1 MKPLS
6 PLSSTIGALGLILG
20 SLAAQ
25 SNAIPGSD
33 INVFGVDSPSY
44 YGRVGAPYPGG
55 TAGFAIGHSMGNC
68 GTVHIPWSGFS
79 GGLLIDN
86 HVKIAFLLARES
98 DGRMVQI
105 SGKSF
110 CKHSRTAFNFSGLS
124 PCSPC
129 QTTGP
134 SAHFRIGCHD
144 IYSAGFNS
152 SWGILGPTTEIDPWL
167 GTWNPLGS
175 YFDIGDPAQANYPQP
190 ADRSQ
195 SLSTTGFTPEKN
207 RLAVREKDLAVP
219 GSTFYGQNQVV
230 IIGEPV
236 ANRGNNQVSRGM
248 NFSWNGSSWSV
259 SMTGTAVH
267 GSVLTRWTGAS
278 WDLAGNGTDDGR
290 FLVAVKV
297 TGPVDGLWHYEYA
310 VHNLDNHRGG
320 ASLRIPLCDDAR
332 IQNLGFH
339 DLDED
344 ALNDWT
350 TSRSGGELLFQAGI
364 DNPLDWN
371 TFYNFYF
378 DSDAA
383 PIAGNV
389 EVDQARIG
397 PGALFVTIPSTVP
410 GLLGTQYLGAGCGA
424 PAPRLEATGVPSSP
438 NPTYGMELTG
448 TPNAAVLIAFASQA
462 ASAPLGACTLWLD
475 EPSLLATALVG
486 NDGAGN
492 FAFTLPI
499 PAGLLPTDLAVQA
512 FELDVSGF
520 PASLLAASNGLLIRA
535 ASTGCP

>member
-1 MKPLS
+1 MTTLS
-6 PLSSTIGALGLILG
+6 SLPSTIGALGLILG

-25 SNAIPGSD
+25 SNAIPGTD

-44 YGRVGAPYPGG
+44 YGRVGSAHPTG
-55 TAGFAIGHSMGNC
+55 TAGFAIGHSMANC

-79 GGLLIDN
+79 SGLLIDN

-98 DGRMVQI
+98 NGRMVQI

-110 CKHSRTAFNFSGLS
+110 CKHSRTAFNFSGGG
-124 PCSPC
+124 PCAPC
-129 QTTGP
+129 QTGP
-134 SAHFRIGCHD
+134 AAHFRIGCYD
-144 IYSAGFNS
+144 VYSAGFNS
-152 SWGILGPTTEIDPWL
+152 NWGILGPTTEIDPWL

-175 YFDIGDPAQANYPQP
+175 YFDVGDPAQANYPQP

-195 SLSTTGFTPEKN
+195 SLVTTGFTQVKN
-207 RLAVREKDLAVP
+207 RLAVDERDLVVP

-236 ANRGNNQVSRGM
+236 ANRGNNLVSRGM
-248 NFSWNGSSWSV
+248 NFTWNGSNWGV
-259 SMTGTAVH
+259 SMTGGAVH
-267 GSVLTRWTGAS
+267 GSVLTRWSGAS

-297 TGPVDGLWHYEYA
+297 TGPVDGMWHYEYA

-320 ASLRIPLCDDAR
+320 ASLRIPLCDEAR
-332 IQNLGFH
+332 IANLGFH
-339 DLDED
+339 DIDD
-344 ALNDWT
+344 NPLNEWT
-350 TSRSGGELLFQAGI
+350 TSRGGGELRFQAGI

-383 PIAGNV
+383 PIPGDV
-389 EVDQARIG
+389 LVDEARIG
-397 PGALFVTIPSTVP
+397 PGALSVAIPSTVP

-424 PAPRLEATGVPSSP
+424 PAPRLEANGVPSSP
-438 NPTYGMELTG
+438 NPGYGMELTG
-448 TPNAAVLIAFASQA
+448 TPNAPVLLAFAGQV
-462 ASAPLGACTLWLD
+462 ASVPLGACTVWLD
-475 EPSLLATALVG
+475 EPSLVVAILVG
-486 NDGAGN
+486 NDAAGK

-512 FELDVSGF
+512 FELDVPGF
-520 PASLLAASNGLLIRA
+520 PASLVAASNGLLIRA

>member
-1 MKPLS
+1 MTTLS
-6 PLSSTIGALGLILG
+6 SLSSTIGALGLILG

-25 SNAIPGSD
+25 SNAIPGAD
-33 INVFGVDSPSY
+33 INVYAIDSPSY
-44 YGRVGAPYPGG
+44 SGRVGSAYPNG
-55 TAGFAIGHSMGNC
+55 TAGFVIGHSMANC
-68 GTVHIPWSGFS
+68 GTVHIPWAGVS
-79 GGLLIDN
+79 GGQLIDN

-110 CKHSRTAFNFSGLS
+110 CKHSRTAFNFSGSS
-124 PCSPC
+124 PCGPC
-129 QTTGP
+129 QTGP
-134 SAHFRIGCHD
+134 AAHFRIGCYD
-144 IYSAGFNS
+144 VYTSGFNG

-167 GTWNPLGS
+167 GTWNPIGS

-190 ADRSQ
+190 ADGAQ
-195 SLSTTGFTPEKN
+195 SLSTTGFTPVKN
-207 RLAVREKDLAVP
+207 RLAVSERDLVVP

-248 NFSWNGSSWSV
+248 NVTWNGSSWSV

-278 WDLAGNGTDDGR
+278 WNLAGNGTDDGR

-297 TGPVDGLWHYEYA
+297 TGPVDGMWHYEYA

-320 ASLRIPLCDDAR
+320 ASLRLPLCDGAR
-332 IQNLGFH
+332 LANLGFH
-339 DLDED
+339 DIDD
-344 ALNDWT
+344 NPLNDWT
-350 TSRSGGELLFQAGI
+350 TSRSGGELRFQAGI

-383 PIAGNV
+383 PIPGNAL
-389 EVDQARIG
+389 VDQARIG
-397 PGALFVTIPSTVP
+397 PGALSVAIPSTVP
-410 GLLGTQYLGAGCGA
+410 GLLGTRYLGAGCGA
-424 PAPRLEATGVPSSP
+424 PAPRLEANGVPSSP
-438 NPTYGMELTG
+438 NPSYGLELTG
-448 TPNAAVLIAFASQA
+448 TPNAPMLIAFTSKTA
-462 ASAPLGACTLWLD
+462 AVPLGACTVWLD
-475 EPSLLATALVG
+475 EPSLLAAFLVG
-486 NDGAGN
+486 NGAAGK
-492 FAFTLPI
+492 FAFPLPI

-512 FELDVSGF
+512 FELDVPGF
-520 PASLLAASNGLLIRA
+520 PASLVAASNGLLIRA